1 MKNLIRR
8 CLTSTLILF
17 TVCLPCA
24 QAQNAHGSISGH
36 VTDST
41 GSVLQGAEVELQPG
55 PVTTATGAHGAY
67 FMNDLNPGTYTI
79 TITYVGFTLFTK
91 VVNVAAGQTATIDAK
106 MEVSSQRDAVLVTA
120 PRVTGEAEQ
129 LNRQR
134 TADNVVQVLSNE
146 VITSLPNANIADAVG
161 RLPSVTLERDEGE
174 GKYVQVRGTEPR
186 LTNATI
192 DGVNIPS
199 PESGVRQI
207 KFDAIPSDIVESVEI
222 NKTLQANMDG
232 DGIGGSVNLVTKTAT
247 ERPTIAI
254 FGLGGISPI
263 LGGRNNYQTTAT
275 VGKRFGS
282 SKKFGALIGF
292 SYDYEGR
299 GIDDV
304 EPVPDQLVVNDVP
317 AGRYFDSVDIR
328 EYKYYRT
335 RYGIAGSTDYQ
346 LGQGSNVYLR
356 GLFSDFHNFG
366 DRWVYTLNDNSGLNL
381 LNGSGGAPSF
391 NNSIR
396 RPRYIIEN
404 LVLGGKHVLASTW
417 FAWDVSGSFASEN
430 DNGYGGGSF
439 SVPTA
444 STYQSPCTY
453 DPAATGNSLTP
464 KWSAAC
470 YTDAYNT
477 SIYALNDVNISRG
490 KTAQTNFQITG
501 AMGKRYHIG
510 SHLATIEVGGKFRNG
525 HKYDH
530 SYADDYAIPTLDNGD
545 FAPGAAI
552 IPFSQFPNS
561 FRNSGYYNGAYPLGP
576 FADYYKTQAYV
587 LANPSQFDFTTGALG
602 APNFYSY
609 IEQVSAGYVMNTLDF
624 SKFRFIAGV
633 RVEGTNLNTLSWQDG
648 CTDPDPAICPT
659 QIQPGQNFKGGGDY
673 IRVLPSASLRY
684 ALTNNTDFRLAYSR
698 GLSRPNPQDVAQ
710 AFSITPAQ
718 GGTGIIS
725 LGNPNL
731 KAETANNYDLL
742 FEHYMNTFGTI
753 QAGVFYKSLYDPIIQ
768 TSFRNTNFTPPPPY
782 QNQAGDYVISQS
794 LNAGSAHLF
803 GFEIAYLQR
812 YSFLPGFLSGF
823 GLSANYGYTVSGT
836 GGLDGRSDHPHLLR
850 QAPNTW
856 NISPTYDRGRFSY
869 RLGVSYNDGN
879 IFSYQFHD
887 GTGTSDPANGGGG
900 PTPGGLR
907 GPNGDTYLYPHLQI
921 DMQGSV
927 RLEKG
932 FTFVAYILNVNNEV
946 FGFYNGSSQYL
957 IQREFYKPT
966 YALGMRWSPAFEH
979 R

>member
-1 MKNLIRR
+1 MKSSIRLFLIFALCMSSAFCQRAA
-8 CLTSTLILF
+8 
-17 TVCLPCA
+17 A
-24 QAQNAHGSISGH
+24 QSAKGAVAGK
-36 VTDST
+36 VTDNS
-41 GSVLQGAEVELQPG
+41 GSVLKGAEIELQPG
-55 PVTTATGAHGAY
+55 PITTASGTQGAY
-67 FMNDLNPGTYTI
+67 FINNLNPGTYTI
-79 TITYVGFTLFTK
+79 SITYVGFSLFTK
-91 VVNVAAGQTATIDAK
+91 VVIVAAGQTTSINAK
-106 MEVSSQRDAVLVTA
+106 MEVSSQRDQVLVTA
-120 PRVTGEAEQ
+120 ERVSGEAEQ

-134 TADNVVQVLSNE
+134 TADNILQVLSNE

-199 PESGVRQI
+199 PESRVRQI

-222 NKTLQANMDG
+222 NKTLQANMDA

-247 ERPTIAI
+247 ERPTIAL

-275 VGKRFGS
+275 VGKRFGT
-282 SKKFGALIGF
+282 SKKFGALVGF

-304 EPVPDQLVVNDVP
+304 EPVPDQLVVGGVP
-317 AGRYFDSVDIR
+317 AGRYFDSIDIR

-335 RYGIAGSTDYQ
+335 RYGVAGSTDYQ
-346 LGQGSNVYLR
+346 LGQGSNIYLR
-356 GLFSDFHNFG
+356 GMFSDFHNFG
-366 DRWVYTLNDNSGLNL
+366 DRWVYSLNDNSGLNL
-381 LNGSGGAPSF
+381 LNGAGGLPSF

-417 FAWDVSGSFASEN
+417 FAWDISGSYASEN

-439 SVPTA
+439 GIPNQ
-444 STYQSPCTY
+444 STFGTSPCTY
-453 DPAATGNSLTP
+453 DPVATGNSLTP
-464 KWSAAC
+464 RWSQAC
-470 YTDAYNT
+470 FTEAYNT

-490 KTAQTNFQITG
+490 KTAQTNLQVTG
-501 AMGKRYHIG
+501 AMGKRYHIA
-510 SHLATIEVGGKFRNG
+510 SHLATIEIGGKFRNG

-530 SYADDYAIPTLDNGD
+530 SYSDDYAVPTIGGSGSNANDY
-545 FAPGAAI
+545 AEV
-552 IPFSQFPNS
+552 IPFSLFPNS
-561 FRNSGYYNGAYPLGP
+561 FHNSGYYNGAYPQGP

-587 LANPSQFDFTTGALG
+587 FANPSQFVFTTGAAG

-633 RVEGTNLNTLSWQDG
+633 RVEGTNLDTLSWQNG

-659 QIQPGQNFKGGGDY
+659 IIQPGQNLKGGGDY
-673 IRVLPSASLRY
+673 IKVLPSASLRY
-684 ALTNNTDFRLAYSR
+684 ALTNNTDFRLVYSR
-698 GLSRPNPQDVAQ
+698 GLSRPNPQDIAQ
-710 AFSITPAQ
+710 SFSITTPAQ
-718 GGTGIIS
+718 GGLGAIGF
-725 LGNPNL
+725 GNPNL

-753 QAGVFYKSLYDPIIQ
+753 QAGVFYKSLYDPIIDSSQ
-768 TSFRNTNFTPPPPY
+768 LVQNFTPPPPY
-782 QNQAGDYVISQS
+782 NTAGFKGNYRISQP

-823 GLSANYGYTVSGT
+823 GLSANYGYTDSGT
-836 GGLDGRSDHPHLLR
+836 GGIPGRSDHPHLLR

-869 RLGVSYNDGN
+869 RLGVSYNDAN
-879 IFSYQFHD
+879 IFSYQFQD
-887 GTGTSDPANGGGG
+887 QTSGN
-900 PTPGGLR
+900 PTPGGLK
-907 GPNGDTYLYPHLQI
+907 GPDSDTYLYPHLQI

-932 FTFVAYILNVNNEV
+932 FTFVAYILNVNNQV

-966 YALGMRWSPAFEH
+966 YALGLRWSPAFEH
-979 R
+979 K